1 MEISGKE
8 LNGVGSHSIVFE
20 YSGVMT
26 EPVSIQVGDLNKGMA
41 TWMIVVGIL
50 IAVVILGAMFVFFFV
65 EFEEFGEDDMD
76 ENQDITSGEDDPYAW
91 AKQAQAEVAA
101 PVATPQPTP
110 APQPVA
116 SSQYPGWMWDAA
128 SNEWVPDPNHPQ

>member
-26 EPVSIQVGDLNKGMA
+26 EPVSVQVGDQNEGLA

-50 IAVVILGAMFVFFFV
+50 IAVVILGVMFVFFFV
-65 EFEEFGEDDMD
+65 EFEEFSEDDMD
-76 ENQDITSGEDDPYAW
+76 QNQDTTSGEDDPYAW

-128 SNEWVPDPNHPQ
+128 SNQWVPDPNHPQ